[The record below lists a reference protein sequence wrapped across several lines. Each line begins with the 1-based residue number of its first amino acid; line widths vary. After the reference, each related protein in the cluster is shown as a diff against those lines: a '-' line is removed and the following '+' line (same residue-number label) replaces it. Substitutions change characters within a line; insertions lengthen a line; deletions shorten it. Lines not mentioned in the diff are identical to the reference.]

1 MINPGQLV
9 RITKTA
15 VQDSRHLQ
23 KVGIL
28 LKDNGVDDCGNP
40 EVYILVDG
48 DKINVYPDGYE
59 VIDDQV
65 SDL

>member
-1 MINPGQLV
+1 MTKPGQLV
-9 RITKTA
+9 RIKKTA
-15 VQDSRHLQ
+15 VQDRRHLE

-48 DKINVYPDGYE
+48 DRILVYPDGYE

>member
-1 MINPGQLV
+1 MIDPGKLV

-15 VQDSRHLQ
+15 VQDSRHLE

-40 EVYILVDG
+40 EVYIVVDG
-48 DKINVYPDGYE
+48 DRILVYPDGYE

>member
-1 MINPGQLV
+1 MIKPGQLV
-9 RITKTA
+9 RIKKTA
-15 VQDSRHLQ
+15 VQDSRHLEN
-23 KVGIL
+23 VGIL

-48 DKINVYPDGYE
+48 DRILVYPDGYE

>member
-1 MINPGQLV
+1 MIEPGKLV

-28 LKDNGVDDCGNP
+28 LRDNGVDDCGNP

-48 DKINVYPDGYE
+48 DKIIVYPDGYE

>member
-1 MINPGQLV
+1 MIEPGQLV

-15 VQDSRHLQ
+15 VQDSRHLR

-48 DKINVYPDGYE
+48 DKIIVYPDGYE
-59 VIDDQV
+59 VID
-65 SDL
+65 SGT

>member
-1 MINPGQLV
+1 MIDPGKLV
-9 RITKTA
+9 KITKTA
-15 VQDSRHLQ
+15 VQDSRHLN
-23 KVGIL
+23 KLGVL

-48 DKINVYPDGYE
+48 DKIIVYPDGYE

>member
-1 MINPGQLV
+1 MIKPGQLV
-9 RITKTA
+9 RIKKTA
-15 VQDSRHLQ
+15 VQDSRHLE

-48 DKINVYPDGYE
+48 DRILVYPDGYE

>member
-1 MINPGQLV
+1 MIKPGQLV
-9 RITKTA
+9 RIKKTA
-15 VQDSRHLQ
+15 VQSSRHLE

-40 EVYILVDG
+40 EVSILVDG
-48 DKINVYPDGYE
+48 DRILVYPDGYE

>member
-1 MINPGQLV
+1 MIEPGKLV

-28 LKDNGVDDCGNP
+28 LRDNGVDDCGNP

-48 DKINVYPDGYE
+48 DRILVYPDSYE
-59 VIDDQV
+59 VIDGT
-65 SDL
+65 

>member
-1 MINPGQLV
+1 MIKPGQLV
-9 RITKTA
+9 RIKKTA
-15 VQDSRHLQ
+15 VQDSRHLEI
-23 KVGIL
+23 VGIL

-48 DKINVYPDGYE
+48 DRILVYPDGYE